1 MTRQLRLYWQ
11 SFKVFTK
18 NHSCIELWAIY
29 TLAEEKS
36 DQDPSFTAQMEKMQI
51 SRNVSTG
58 FPHNFT
64 GGRFTL
70 KMYFSRVTQSP
81 VNVTLETEI
90 CPRCYVLMEQA
101 LFKNWRA
108 KRIENF
114 LPPSY
119 SFLFSPEVWK
129 AILLT
134 LSFQILKHSK
144 RKRSVPHFL
153 VALSNKVNFE
163 GIFQPTRGESYICAV
178 PPSVH
183 FRM

>member
-1 MTRQLRLYWQ
+1 
-11 SFKVFTK
+11 
-18 NHSCIELWAIY
+18 
-29 TLAEEKS
+29 
-36 DQDPSFTAQMEKMQI
+36 MQI

-58 FPHNFT
+58 FPYNFT

-90 CPRCYVLMEQA
+90 YPRCYVLMEQA

-119 SFLFSPEVWK
+119 SFLFSPEV
-129 AILLT
+129 
-134 LSFQILKHSK
+134 
-144 RKRSVPHFL
+144 
-153 VALSNKVNFE
+153 
-163 GIFQPTRGESYICAV
+163 
-178 PPSVH
+178 
-183 FRM
+183 

>member
-1 MTRQLRLYWQ
+1 M
-11 SFKVFTK
+11 
-18 NHSCIELWAIY
+18 WAIY
-29 TLAEEKS
+29 TLQEKNI
-36 DQDPSFTAQMEKMQI
+36 DQDPSLTAQMEKMQI

-58 FPHNFT
+58 FPYNFT

-81 VNVTLETEI
+81 VNVTLDLSVCFLWGPVTQSPVNVTLETEI
-90 CPRCYVLMEQA
+90 YPCCYVLMEQA

-129 AILLT
+129 AIFLT

-144 RKRSVPHFL
+144 RKRSVPYFL
-153 VALSNKVNFE
+153 VALSN
-163 GIFQPTRGESYICAV
+163 
-178 PPSVH
+178 
-183 FRM
+183 